1 MIGIGCKMNT
11 DNSNPTDADGNYQYT
26 LPLQTTRFAIFG
38 LLQSGQLASQAISI
52 AAQLKIADY
61 LKDGPKSIDD
71 LSYKTNCHP
80 NSLYRL
86 LRVLASIGIFAK
98 IEEGGIRKFELTS
111 MASFLLSEGQDSI
124 RNLALLIGLDSFQRS
139 INDLLYSVRTGRNAF
154 EHANGLEFFE
164 YLQRSPNDA
173 KIFNNAMT
181 SITSLNVSLI
191 SSMYDF
197 SQFNTIIDIGGG
209 QGLLLSTILQNNPH
223 IHGILFDLPFVIE
236 SAKQHIQSIDSRF
249 DKNANDNNISSRC
262 KLVAGNF
269 FESIPSGADGYI
281 FKNVILNW
289 DDESVEKILKNCL
302 RSMRTTRTTMISNK
316 DKKEMIKQK
325 LLIIDMIIPEGN
337 GSSIAE
343 FLDILM
349 LAVSHS
355 GRIRSEK
362 EFRSLLTKCGFEIT
376 NIIRSQDPK
385 NFLNIIEAIPSPE

>member
-1 MIGIGCKMNT
+1 
-11 DNSNPTDADGNYQYT
+11 
-26 LPLQTTRFAIFG
+26 LQ
-38 LLQSGQLASQAISI
+38 GQLATRAISI
-52 AAQLKIADY
+52 AAELKIADY
-61 LKDGPKSIDD
+61 LKDGPKSIDE
-71 LSYKTNCHP
+71 LSYETSCHP
-80 NSLYRL
+80 SSLYRL
-86 LRVLASIGIFAK
+86 LRALASIGIFAK
-98 IEEGGIRKFELTS
+98 IEDGGIRKFKLTP

-124 RNLALLIGLDSFQRS
+124 RNLALLIGLDSFERS

-164 YLQRSPNDA
+164 YLQQNPNDA
-173 KIFNNAMT
+173 KIFNNAMA

-197 SQFNTIIDIGGG
+197 SQFNTVIDIGGG

-223 IHGILFDLPFVIE
+223 IRGILFDLPFAIE
-236 SAKQHIQSIDSRF
+236 SAKQYIRSIDSKF
-249 DKNANDNNISSRC
+249 DKNANGNNISSRC

-302 RSMRTTRTTMISNK
+302 HSMQTTRTIMNSNK
-316 DKKEMIKQK
+316 DKQKTVKQK

-337 GSSIAE
+337 ESSIAE

-355 GRIRSEK
+355 GRIRTEK
-362 EFRSLLTKCGFEIT
+362 EFHSLLTKCGFEIT

-385 NFLNIIEAIPSPE
+385 NFLNIIEAIPSSE